1 MQNTSHHTDMTK
13 PTIADLVKQGRH
25 AAEAY
30 DECDAAL
37 TQLNDSFGK
46 PYEASRCNL
55 TNELIQ
61 ADVSGLDLTVFQGE
75 KSLFRFPDLD
85 TNIVVR
91 IRRVPVGTDKLDKID
106 QKIAEM
112 EQKLKLLKNQRK
124 RLIEDLKIIGDT
136 DFITDA
142 ITTAFQRIK

>member
-1 MQNTSHHTDMTK
+1 MTK
-13 PTIADLVKQGRH
+13 PTIADLVAHGRH

-61 ADVSGLDLTVFQGE
+61 ADVSGLDLSVFQGE
-75 KSLFRFPDLD
+75 HSLFRFPELD

-91 IRRVPVGTDKLDKID
+91 IRRVPVGTDKLVKID

-112 EQKLKLLKNQRK
+112 EQKVKLLKNQRK
-124 RLIEDLKIIGDT
+124 RLVDDLRIIGNT
-136 DFITDA
+136 DFITDS
-142 ITTAFQRIK
+142 ITTAFQRLK

>member
-1 MQNTSHHTDMTK
+1 MTK
-13 PTIADLVKQGRH
+13 PTIADLVAQGRH

-30 DECDAAL
+30 DECDTAL

-61 ADVSGLDLTVFQGE
+61 ADVSGLDLSVFQGE
-75 KSLFRFPDLD
+75 HSLFRFPELD

-91 IRRVPVGTDKLDKID
+91 IRRVPVGTDKLVKID

-112 EQKLKLLKNQRK
+112 EQKVKLLKNQRK
-124 RLIEDLKIIGDT
+124 RLVDDLRIIGNT
-136 DFITDA
+136 DFITDS
-142 ITTAFQRIK
+142 ITTAFQRLK

>member
-1 MQNTSHHTDMTK
+1 MIK
-13 PTIADLVKQGRH
+13 PTIADLVAQGRH

-30 DECDAAL
+30 DECDTAL

-61 ADVSGLDLTVFQGE
+61 ADVSGLDLSVFQGE
-75 KSLFRFPDLD
+75 HSLFRFPELD

-91 IRRVPVGTDKLDKID
+91 IRRVPVGTDKLVKID

-112 EQKLKLLKNQRK
+112 EQKVKLLKNQRK
-124 RLIEDLKIIGDT
+124 RLVDDLRIIGNT
-136 DFITDA
+136 DFITDS
-142 ITTAFQRIK
+142 ITTAFQRLK